1 MLYQPEERRKNLQCL
16 LSHPSILIVVRLYPM
31 NALPLYASHVI
42 EGPNIQQLTTVPTLY
57 LFFLY
62 IKDLALPAIHFL
74 FTLRE
79 NIVNSRNILCKRD
92 NRPEKPK

>member
-62 IKDLALPAIHFL
+62 IKDLALPAIHF
-74 FTLRE
+74 FFHFERKYCKQQKHFVQTRQP
-79 NIVNSRNILCKRD
+79 SRKA
-92 NRPEKPK
+92 